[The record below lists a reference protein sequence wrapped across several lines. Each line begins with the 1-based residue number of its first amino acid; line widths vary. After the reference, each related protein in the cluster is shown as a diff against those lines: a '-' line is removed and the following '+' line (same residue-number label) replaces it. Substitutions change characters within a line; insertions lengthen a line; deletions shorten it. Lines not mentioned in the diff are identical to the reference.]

1 MMADQDV
8 RRGVRPPCD
17 ETASAPTGVG
27 NVVPLPDHSTV
38 ARVARFM
45 LNVMDGDHE
54 RALRY
59 ARRFEVTSDDKAFAR
74 AVRLWIVRTR
84 KRASV

>member
-1 MMADQDV
+1 
-8 RRGVRPPCD
+8 
-17 ETASAPTGVG
+17 
-27 NVVPLPDHSTV
+27 
-38 ARVARFM
+38 M